1 MPQKLQRRRKGT
13 RAPRIRVPNNE
24 RALFTVDNHKF
35 VGVIQRLSLT
45 GGSAVLSKR
54 PIPQGTLAEMRLNT
68 VFGKVTA
75 QIEFLHTAADGIP
88 LAQAFRFLQMDDVSC
103 ERFSAAAEQMEQL
116 TAEPAVTETIS
127 DKPLSEVVT
136 DKGYHSNEKLVD
148 LKELG
153 IRTYIS
159 EPKRGRRNWTGKA
172 AERDAVYANRRRI
185 RGERGKKLLRQRGLM
200 LERPFAHCYETG
212 GMRRLHLRGRK
223 NILKRL
229 LVHIAGFNLILVLR
243 LIISKGTLRG
253 LQDLAAAYFLL
264 VIALINAIRKHF
276 QLVLAIE

>member
-1 MPQKLQRRRKGT
+1 MPQKLQRRRKGA

-103 ERFSAAAEQMEQL
+103 ERFSAAAEQMERAGFSDVEEKRNPL
-116 TAEPAVTETIS
+116 GDPAS
-127 DKPLSEVVT
+127 QSLS
-136 DKGYHSNEKLVD
+136 
-148 LKELG
+148 
-153 IRTYIS
+153 
-159 EPKRGRRNWTGKA
+159 
-172 AERDAVYANRRRI
+172 
-185 RGERGKKLLRQRGLM
+185 KLLD
-200 LERPFAHCYETG
+200 
-212 GMRRLHLRGRK
+212 GMRRL
-223 NILKRL
+223 
-229 LVHIAGFNLILVLR
+229 
-243 LIISKGTLRG
+243 
-253 LQDLAAAYFLL
+253 LAM
-264 VIALINAIRKHF
+264 ITPG
-276 QLVLAIE
+276 